1 MAKKR
6 VIRRSEKRE
15 GYHPQSVEK
24 TLVENFVSLQRVMVN
39 LSSKLDN
46 LASQISK
53 LLELF
58 EISAKALAEKNFS
71 VTGGDNEKVIQ
82 KIDTLLDQ
90 NKVIARGLT
99 LMHEAN
105 SRQESY
111 QKQDNYPQKEN
122 SAPVQPRVSEVNEY
136 QKSIASGDVGN
147 VESPLPAELKKFKK
161 LP

>member
-6 VIRRSEKRE
+6 AIRRSEKRE

-46 LASQISK
+46 LTSQISK

-71 VTGGDNEKVIQ
+71 VNGGDNERVAQ

-105 SRQESY
+105 SRQEPY
-111 QKQDNYPQKEN
+111 QKQDNYQKEN